1 MTSLLYFLRDF
12 ECINNLKQKLMKT
25 IKSNEN
31 LATLYILKKYSI
43 TVAGFLNK
51 YVHYEHLIPIENNF
65 SNYDYLINYKA

>member
-12 ECINNLKQKLMKT
+12 ECINTKQKLMKT

-43 TVAGFLNK
+43 TVAVFLSK
-51 YVHYEHLIPIENNF
+51 YVHYEYLIPIDWFGKKKSIKE
-65 SNYDYLINYKA
+65 